1 MRSLNADDAA
11 RPASCCRVGL
21 KLREHCTW
29 MNESLHRLAQR
40 IDTVG
45 YAESLINDGRDD
57 LMVLKY
63 GCDDHSLEFM
73 LRSLRTL
80 HSKWVERAS
89 DRTKLTSW
97 VASRVERR
105 FRVLVASVE
114 VLSQPEGAELS

>member
-1 MRSLNADDAA
+1 MRSLNTDNAA
-11 RPASCCRVGL
+11 RPASFCRGGF

-29 MNESLHRLAQR
+29 MNESLHHLAQR
-40 IDTVG
+40 INAVG
-45 YAESLINDGRDD
+45 LAESIIDEGRDD

-97 VASRVERR
+97 ISSRVERR
-105 FRVLVASVE
+105 FRVLVDSIE
-114 VLSQPEGAELS
+114 VLSQPEGAER